1 MLNTRTIPS
10 RPLSITQ
17 LNRQS
22 RELLENHFSQ
32 IWVEG
37 EISNFLRAASGHCYF
52 TLKDSKAQIRCALF
66 KGRSRY
72 LSCTPKN
79 GLQVLAR
86 GKISLYEPRGDYQF
100 IVDQLEEVGSGLLQR
115 KFEALK
121 TALQAEGLFAPEQK
135 QSLPAF
141 PKQLG
146 VITSSKGAAL
156 HDVLHV
162 LQRRYPSLPV
172 IIYPCA
178 VQGQKAAAEIV
189 SALQLAQQRAE
200 CDLLL
205 LVRGGG
211 SLEDLWPFNEEI
223 VAQAIFDCSLPIIS
237 GIGHEIDFTISDFVA
252 DLRAPTPSAAAE
264 LATPD
269 QKELQQQIQN
279 QQQRLIQL
287 LKQQQQHAKNRLN
300 TLQKR
305 LLLQHPQQQIQR
317 QTQQLDQLE
326 ARLNRH
332 INRQLQQH
340 KTHLFQLSERLSNHS
355 PHKKL
360 QQQHTLLSQL
370 QQRLE
375 NTQEKQLQQQRL
387 KLSALSRTLQAVS
400 PLATLGRGY
409 SISRRLT
416 DQKIISHSQNLN
428 VGDQIET
435 QFAAGNVISKIESVR

>member
-1 MLNTRTIPS
+1 
-10 RPLSITQ
+10 
-17 LNRQS
+17 
-22 RELLENHFSQ
+22 
-32 IWVEG
+32 
-37 EISNFLRAASGHCYF
+37 GHCYF
-52 TLKDSKAQIRCALF
+52 SLKDSKAQIRCALF
-66 KGRSRY
+66 KGRNRS

-121 TALQAEGLFAPEQK
+121 TALQAEGLFAPEHK
-135 QSLPAF
+135 QNLPRF
-141 PKQLG
+141 PTQLG

-172 IIYPCA
+172 VIYPCA

-211 SLEDLWPFNEEI
+211 SLEDLWPFNEET

-264 LATPD
+264 MATPD

-360 QQQHTLLSQL
+360 QQQHTILSQL

-375 NTQEKQLQQQRL
+375 NAQQKQLQQQRL

-409 SISRRLT
+409 SITRRLT
-416 DQKIISHSQNLN
+416 DQTIISHGKNLN